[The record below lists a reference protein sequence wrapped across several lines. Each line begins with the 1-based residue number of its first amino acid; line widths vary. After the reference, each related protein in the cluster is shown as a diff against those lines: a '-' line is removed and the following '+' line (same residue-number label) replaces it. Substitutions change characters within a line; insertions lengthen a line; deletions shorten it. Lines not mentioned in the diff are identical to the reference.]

1 MQTRRAGFTLIEL
14 LIVVVIIGILAA
26 IAIPKFAT
34 TKEKAYFATMKGD
47 LRNLATAQEAH
58 AADNNGAYASGTA
71 TGPATLPGIA
81 YAPSSGVTMEVTNTG
96 RGWAAI
102 ATMQAPRTTVRCGM
116 FINNDDPPTPPGGLN
131 PATNNGEPK
140 CGTAP

>member
-1 MQTRRAGFTLIEL
+1 MPIRRAGFTLIEL

-26 IAIPKFAT
+26 IAIPKFAN

-47 LRNLATAQEAH
+47 LRNLATAQEAY

-71 TGPATLPGIA
+71 TGPATLPGIT
-81 YAPSSGVTMEVTNTG
+81 YAPSSGVTMVVGADNL
-96 RGWAAI
+96 GWWAVAS
-102 ATMQAPRTTVRCGM
+102 MQAPRTTVKCGM
-116 FINNDDPPTPPGGLN
+116 FIDNDDPPTAPGGDN

-140 CGTAP
+140 CQ